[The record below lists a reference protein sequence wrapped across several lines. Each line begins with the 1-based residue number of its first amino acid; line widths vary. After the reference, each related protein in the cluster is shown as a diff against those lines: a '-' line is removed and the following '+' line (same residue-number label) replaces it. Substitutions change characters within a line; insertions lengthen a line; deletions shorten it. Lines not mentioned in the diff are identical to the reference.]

1 MLRRGYPT
9 GDLEYIG
16 LPLAA
21 QALLLAASLMFS
33 HGVEGAA
40 IDDLRVE
47 VSGKSCEGFG
57 PNDKGFI
64 VYATNTNPSRPVN
77 ANFKYD
83 SVPAQQRFIL
93 FDANLNPITDRF
105 PKYHARR
112 LAPGEVAP
120 IGCSYTFRA
129 APQPRGPLM
138 VPVVIAKQDAAYVDP
153 NEPEAPAED
162 PRSFAA
168 FYLQGGINECAAGAK
183 PPGLLYF
190 LNLHPYARLSA
201 AIDLADDRGN
211 RVGVVSADLAPL
223 GALKAGCSNGSS
235 KPVSV
240 TNAALEAASTD
251 AATRQP
257 DATERRREPQPRDA
271 EALLVPLALGTILQ
285 TQNVCAGS
293 LPPGWIK
300 INDAWNPTVCGN
312 PGSVDYNVW
321 TIQRI
326 TDQPKGAIIY
336 ACSAAVPAG
345 WAIVGTSWNPTVCG
359 HPNSKRSNVMAI
371 KRLDD

>member
-1 MLRRGYPT
+1 MKHH
-9 GDLEYIG
+9 IG
-16 LPLAA
+16 LPFAA
-21 QALLLAASLMFS
+21 QALLPALLMFS

-47 VSGKSCEGFG
+47 VSGKSCEGVG
-57 PNDKGFI
+57 PNDKGFV
-64 VYATNTNPSRPVN
+64 VYATNTNPTRPIS

-120 IGCSYTFRA
+120 IGCSYTVRA

-138 VPVVIAKQDAAYVDP
+138 VPVVITKQDAAYVDA

-168 FYLQGGINECAAGAK
+168 FYLQGGIDECAAGAK

-190 LNLHPYARLSA
+190 VNLHPYARLSA
-201 AIDLADDRGN
+201 VINLADDRGN
-211 RVGVVSADLAPL
+211 RVGVVSADLPPL
-223 GALKAGCSNGSS
+223 GASRAGCSNGSS

-240 TNAALEAASTD
+240 TNAALEAATT
-251 AATRQP
+251 AAPPRVAQP
-257 DATERRREPQPRDA
+257 ADTVAWPA
-271 EALLVPLALGTILQ
+271 PLALGTILQ
-285 TQNVCAGS
+285 TQQVCAGS

-312 PGSVDYNVW
+312 PASVDYNVW
-321 TIQRI
+321 TIQRFS
-326 TDQPKGAIIY
+326 DQPKGAIIY
-336 ACSAAVPAG
+336 ACSAAVPSG
-345 WAIVGTSWNPTVCG
+345 WAMVGTAWNPTVCG
-359 HPNSKRSNVMAI
+359 HPNGKQSNVMAI